1 MAHFRHKTGMQ
12 FLRKEYASNIGVD
25 IEVDSPEFPL
35 GISNWPVP

>member
-35 GISNWPVP
+35 GISNWPFP